1 MFDTGN
7 PAKNEGSGLRRIA
20 PNQFGEVFGM
30 AIRMNLL
37 DRADALLAEAAGA
50 RDPADRF
57 RAAYLAALRGAGAAL
72 AGRAPRSRSRSAWA
86 LLRRADPELADW
98 CDFFAAHSDT
108 RAAIE
113 AGISRTIT
121 AAEANRFHGEV
132 SRFLTV
138 VEDRLAAVDRGQ
150 GRGTD
155 SESGLA
161 RRPA

>member
-1 MFDTGN
+1 
-7 PAKNEGSGLRRIA
+7 
-20 PNQFGEVFGM
+20 M
-30 AIRMNLL
+30 AIRVNLL

-72 AGRAPRSRSRSAWA
+72 AGRTARTGSRSAWT
-86 LLRRADPELADW
+86 LLARVEPDLAGW
-98 CDFFAAHSDT
+98 AEFFASHSET

-121 AAEANRFHGEV
+121 VGEANRFHFEV

-138 VEDRLAAVDRGQ
+138 VEDRLRELGAP
-150 GRGTD
+150 GTLVGD
-155 SESGLA
+155 GLA
-161 RRPA
+161 RRSA